1 MGASTVRNI
10 ASAKAES
17 ARKIAAAQTE
27 FKVNILKL
35 RATVKQQVAMT
46 NARVS
51 QLSGQVEK
59 DRLAQ
64 AKVNANV
71 NAETKRMIK
80 LGNDRYKAHLKR
92 DQELKRLIARNKA
105 QNVARMDSMAAH
117 YNNEINKV
125 RATMRRNRSHASRM
139 LARKT
144 SQLYS
149 AIAKSQRA
157 QLAVNKKLARQT
169 RRARLDIKDS
179 LRNAKRDFGRRM
191 AKLHSTIVRNDRKFD
206 GKMKK
211 LTGVVNANAVKS
223 RRGRAM
229 LAAMMK
235 ANRAELL
242 GAVSGAVRKG
252 ESRMMGVENSLKSL
266 SAKTKASLNM
276 RITSEIS
283 KLSKNIGKSV
293 ENLRLSSK
301 AARAE
306 MRKEMLY
313 AVRSAA
319 AQAKNNLAASVRTAK
334 AVFGKVAR
342 NEAAAARR
350 SAASR
355 ASIARKLRS
364 STKAAKR
371 SLRDAVS
378 GLNRSM
384 LALKSETAM
393 KANVA
398 SLTSKIDAARKS
410 ASAAIR
416 GANAASAARQVT
428 VLTTLKSAMAKAQ
441 RRANR
446 KFGKAYRKLAKNR
459 AHADTALAGAVN
471 RMNDGLAKQAA
482 LADARFS
489 HTVRNIAA
497 ARAQARN
504 QVAAARR
511 SFTTA
516 MVRVTSEVK
525 DQETR
530 LSGEIA
536 VVSGEV
542 VSNRAAQM
550 RVNRRTN
557 GELKRITK
565 LANDRRSASIRAR
578 GKLRKLLD
586 ENKKAA
592 SAEVQALTRSTRRAI
607 NAVRSQAARNAQD
620 AAKDLTRATKKL
632 YGKLAGVQRK
642 TMMMN
647 KRNSARIAAY
657 SARSRAALYSA
668 KRQFGARLSTL
679 TNTVTANN
687 RKTESLLAGLT
698 GVIRD
703 NKMAAAKDRALMRAQ
718 SEAMNAD
725 LNKKLVR
732 SIQMG
737 EARAKKAADRAR
749 EHLASTKRSVLIEI
763 SERVERTADKLFKT
777 IQGNHK
783 KIADNYLSLKAYA
796 ATCADKLKEYVAK
809 GKGRNLSSLG
819 DLLNSVTAL
828 APVRAGKAEGIGA
841 GGDKLQPIF
850 GGKSIKVD
858 NAPTKINA
866 LVDEYMGVVTAVR
879 RRWPMG
885 IGKYLLMRTE
895 SSMQGKGVLQV
906 DKVANKAGNWVFVNG
921 RAVGLSSK
929 LNDFETLA
937 VHMGQYEATLAKM
950 TSKMTTKKKKKGPGY
965 VKPPEWRGD

>member
-1 MGASTVRNI
+1 MG
-10 ASAKAES
+10 
-17 ARKIAAAQTE
+17 
-27 FKVNILKL
+27 
-35 RATVKQQVAMT
+35 
-46 NARVS
+46 
-51 QLSGQVEK
+51 
-59 DRLAQ
+59 
-64 AKVNANV
+64 
-71 NAETKRMIK
+71 
-80 LGNDRYKAHLKR
+80 
-92 DQELKRLIARNKA
+92 
-105 QNVARMDSMAAH
+105 
-117 YNNEINKV
+117 
-125 RATMRRNRSHASRM
+125 
-139 LARKT
+139 
-144 SQLYS
+144 
-149 AIAKSQRA
+149 
-157 QLAVNKKLARQT
+157 
-169 RRARLDIKDS
+169 
-179 LRNAKRDFGRRM
+179 
-191 AKLHSTIVRNDRKFD
+191 
-206 GKMKK
+206 
-211 LTGVVNANAVKS
+211 
-223 RRGRAM
+223 
-229 LAAMMK
+229 
-235 ANRAELL
+235 
-242 GAVSGAVRKG
+242 
-252 ESRMMGVENSLKSL
+252 
-266 SAKTKASLNM
+266 
-276 RITSEIS
+276 
-283 KLSKNIGKSV
+283 
-293 ENLRLSSK
+293 
-301 AARAE
+301 
-306 MRKEMLY
+306 
-313 AVRSAA
+313 
-319 AQAKNNLAASVRTAK
+319 
-334 AVFGKVAR
+334 
-342 NEAAAARR
+342 AARR

-384 LALKSETAM
+384 LALKSETAKKIKKTNRGIDAYANKMARNARAVQAAM
-393 KANVA
+393 KANVT

-428 VLTTLKSAMAKAQ
+428 VLTTLKSAMSKAQ

-446 KFGKAYRKLAKNR
+446 KFGKAYRKLAKDR
-459 AHADTALAGAVN
+459 AHADT
-471 RMNDGLAKQAA
+471 A

-497 ARAQARN
+497 ARVQARN

-511 SFTTA
+511 SFT
-516 MVRVTSEVK
+516 
-525 DQETR
+525 
-530 LSGEIA
+530 
-536 VVSGEV
+536 
-542 VSNRAAQM
+542 
-550 RVNRRTN
+550 
-557 GELKRITK
+557 
-565 LANDRRSASIRAR
+565 
-578 GKLRKLLD
+578 
-586 ENKKAA
+586 

-718 SEAMNAD
+718 SKAMNAD

-828 APVRAGKAEGIGA
+828 APVRAGKAEGLGA
-841 GGDKLQPIF
+841 G
-850 GGKSIKVD
+850 
-858 NAPTKINA
+858 
-866 LVDEYMGVVTAVR
+866 
-879 RRWPMG
+879 
-885 IGKYLLMRTE
+885 
-895 SSMQGKGVLQV
+895 
-906 DKVANKAGNWVFVNG
+906 
-921 RAVGLSSK
+921 
-929 LNDFETLA
+929 
-937 VHMGQYEATLAKM
+937 
-950 TSKMTTKKKKKGPGY
+950 
-965 VKPPEWRGD
+965 

>member
-1 MGASTVRNI
+1 MG
-10 ASAKAES
+10 
-17 ARKIAAAQTE
+17 
-27 FKVNILKL
+27 
-35 RATVKQQVAMT
+35 
-46 NARVS
+46 
-51 QLSGQVEK
+51 
-59 DRLAQ
+59 
-64 AKVNANV
+64 
-71 NAETKRMIK
+71 
-80 LGNDRYKAHLKR
+80 
-92 DQELKRLIARNKA
+92 
-105 QNVARMDSMAAH
+105 
-117 YNNEINKV
+117 
-125 RATMRRNRSHASRM
+125 
-139 LARKT
+139 
-144 SQLYS
+144 
-149 AIAKSQRA
+149 
-157 QLAVNKKLARQT
+157 
-169 RRARLDIKDS
+169 
-179 LRNAKRDFGRRM
+179 
-191 AKLHSTIVRNDRKFD
+191 
-206 GKMKK
+206 
-211 LTGVVNANAVKS
+211 
-223 RRGRAM
+223 
-229 LAAMMK
+229 
-235 ANRAELL
+235 
-242 GAVSGAVRKG
+242 
-252 ESRMMGVENSLKSL
+252 
-266 SAKTKASLNM
+266 
-276 RITSEIS
+276 
-283 KLSKNIGKSV
+283 
-293 ENLRLSSK
+293 
-301 AARAE
+301 
-306 MRKEMLY
+306 
-313 AVRSAA
+313 
-319 AQAKNNLAASVRTAK
+319 
-334 AVFGKVAR
+334 
-342 NEAAAARR
+342 
-350 SAASR
+350 
-355 ASIARKLRS
+355 
-364 STKAAKR
+364 
-371 SLRDAVS
+371 
-378 GLNRSM
+378 
-384 LALKSETAM
+384 
-393 KANVA
+393 
-398 SLTSKIDAARKS
+398 
-410 ASAAIR
+410 
-416 GANAASAARQVT
+416 
-428 VLTTLKSAMAKAQ
+428 
-441 RRANR
+441 
-446 KFGKAYRKLAKNR
+446 
-459 AHADTALAGAVN
+459 
-471 RMNDGLAKQAA
+471 
-482 LADARFS
+482 
-489 HTVRNIAA
+489 
-497 ARAQARN
+497 
-504 QVAAARR
+504 
-511 SFTTA
+511 A

-698 GVIRD
+698 
-703 NKMAAAKDRALMRAQ
+703 
-718 SEAMNAD
+718 
-725 LNKKLVR
+725 KKLVR

-763 SERVERTADKLFKT
+763 SECVERTADKLFKT

-783 KIADNYLSLKAYA
+783 KIADNYLSLKANA

-841 GGDKLQPIF
+841 GASKLQPIF
-850 GGKSIKVD
+850 GGKTIKVD

-950 TSKMTTKKKKKGPGY
+950 TSKMTTKKKKKGPAY

>member
-1 MGASTVRNI
+1 MG
-10 ASAKAES
+10 
-17 ARKIAAAQTE
+17 
-27 FKVNILKL
+27 
-35 RATVKQQVAMT
+35 
-46 NARVS
+46 
-51 QLSGQVEK
+51 
-59 DRLAQ
+59 
-64 AKVNANV
+64 
-71 NAETKRMIK
+71 
-80 LGNDRYKAHLKR
+80 
-92 DQELKRLIARNKA
+92 
-105 QNVARMDSMAAH
+105 
-117 YNNEINKV
+117 
-125 RATMRRNRSHASRM
+125 
-139 LARKT
+139 
-144 SQLYS
+144 
-149 AIAKSQRA
+149 
-157 QLAVNKKLARQT
+157 
-169 RRARLDIKDS
+169 
-179 LRNAKRDFGRRM
+179 
-191 AKLHSTIVRNDRKFD
+191 
-206 GKMKK
+206 
-211 LTGVVNANAVKS
+211 
-223 RRGRAM
+223 
-229 LAAMMK
+229 
-235 ANRAELL
+235 
-242 GAVSGAVRKG
+242 
-252 ESRMMGVENSLKSL
+252 
-266 SAKTKASLNM
+266 
-276 RITSEIS
+276 
-283 KLSKNIGKSV
+283 
-293 ENLRLSSK
+293 
-301 AARAE
+301 
-306 MRKEMLY
+306 
-313 AVRSAA
+313 
-319 AQAKNNLAASVRTAK
+319 
-334 AVFGKVAR
+334 
-342 NEAAAARR
+342 
-350 SAASR
+350 
-355 ASIARKLRS
+355 
-364 STKAAKR
+364 
-371 SLRDAVS
+371 
-378 GLNRSM
+378 
-384 LALKSETAM
+384 
-393 KANVA
+393 
-398 SLTSKIDAARKS
+398 
-410 ASAAIR
+410 SAAIR

-428 VLTTLKSAMAKAQ
+428 VLTTLKSAMSKAQ

-459 AHADTALAGAVN
+459 AHADTALASATN

-504 QVAAARR
+504 QVAAARK

-703 NKMAAAKDRALMRAQ
+703 KKM
-718 SEAMNAD
+718 
-725 LNKKLVR
+725 
-732 SIQMG
+732 
-737 EARAKKAADRAR
+737 
-749 EHLASTKRSVLIEI
+749 
-763 SERVERTADKLFKT
+763 
-777 IQGNHK
+777 
-783 KIADNYLSLKAYA
+783 ADNYLSLKAYA

-841 GGDKLQPIF
+841 GGNKLQPIF
-850 GGKSIKVD
+850 GGKTIKVD

-950 TSKMTTKKKKKGPGY
+950 TSKMTVTKTKKSIGY

>member
-1 MGASTVRNI
+1 MG
-10 ASAKAES
+10 
-17 ARKIAAAQTE
+17 
-27 FKVNILKL
+27 
-35 RATVKQQVAMT
+35 
-46 NARVS
+46 
-51 QLSGQVEK
+51 
-59 DRLAQ
+59 
-64 AKVNANV
+64 
-71 NAETKRMIK
+71 
-80 LGNDRYKAHLKR
+80 
-92 DQELKRLIARNKA
+92 
-105 QNVARMDSMAAH
+105 
-117 YNNEINKV
+117 
-125 RATMRRNRSHASRM
+125 
-139 LARKT
+139 
-144 SQLYS
+144 
-149 AIAKSQRA
+149 
-157 QLAVNKKLARQT
+157 
-169 RRARLDIKDS
+169 
-179 LRNAKRDFGRRM
+179 
-191 AKLHSTIVRNDRKFD
+191 
-206 GKMKK
+206 
-211 LTGVVNANAVKS
+211 
-223 RRGRAM
+223 
-229 LAAMMK
+229 
-235 ANRAELL
+235 
-242 GAVSGAVRKG
+242 
-252 ESRMMGVENSLKSL
+252 
-266 SAKTKASLNM
+266 
-276 RITSEIS
+276 
-283 KLSKNIGKSV
+283 
-293 ENLRLSSK
+293 
-301 AARAE
+301 
-306 MRKEMLY
+306 
-313 AVRSAA
+313 
-319 AQAKNNLAASVRTAK
+319 
-334 AVFGKVAR
+334 
-342 NEAAAARR
+342 AARR

-384 LALKSETAM
+384 LALKSETAKKIKKTNRGIDAYANKMARNARAVQAAM

-459 AHADTALAGAVN
+459 AHADTALTGAVN

-530 LSGEIA
+530 LSGEVA
-536 VVSGEV
+536 
-542 VSNRAAQM
+542 SNRAAQM

-607 NAVRSQAARNAQD
+607 NAVCSQAARNAQD

-841 GGDKLQPIF
+841 GATKL
-850 GGKSIKVD
+850 
-858 NAPTKINA
+858 NA
-866 LVDEYMGVVTAVR
+866 LVDEYMGVVAAVR

-885 IGKYLLMRTE
+885 IGKYLLMKTE

-937 VHMGQYEATLAKM
+937 VHMGHYEATLAKM
-950 TSKMTTKKKKKGPGY
+950 TSKMTTKSKKKGPAY

>member
-1 MGASTVRNI
+1 MG
-10 ASAKAES
+10 
-17 ARKIAAAQTE
+17 
-27 FKVNILKL
+27 
-35 RATVKQQVAMT
+35 
-46 NARVS
+46 
-51 QLSGQVEK
+51 
-59 DRLAQ
+59 
-64 AKVNANV
+64 
-71 NAETKRMIK
+71 
-80 LGNDRYKAHLKR
+80 
-92 DQELKRLIARNKA
+92 
-105 QNVARMDSMAAH
+105 
-117 YNNEINKV
+117 
-125 RATMRRNRSHASRM
+125 
-139 LARKT
+139 
-144 SQLYS
+144 
-149 AIAKSQRA
+149 
-157 QLAVNKKLARQT
+157 
-169 RRARLDIKDS
+169 
-179 LRNAKRDFGRRM
+179 
-191 AKLHSTIVRNDRKFD
+191 
-206 GKMKK
+206 
-211 LTGVVNANAVKS
+211 
-223 RRGRAM
+223 
-229 LAAMMK
+229 
-235 ANRAELL
+235 
-242 GAVSGAVRKG
+242 
-252 ESRMMGVENSLKSL
+252 
-266 SAKTKASLNM
+266 
-276 RITSEIS
+276 
-283 KLSKNIGKSV
+283 
-293 ENLRLSSK
+293 
-301 AARAE
+301 
-306 MRKEMLY
+306 
-313 AVRSAA
+313 
-319 AQAKNNLAASVRTAK
+319 
-334 AVFGKVAR
+334 
-342 NEAAAARR
+342 
-350 SAASR
+350 
-355 ASIARKLRS
+355 
-364 STKAAKR
+364 
-371 SLRDAVS
+371 
-378 GLNRSM
+378 
-384 LALKSETAM
+384 
-393 KANVA
+393 
-398 SLTSKIDAARKS
+398 
-410 ASAAIR
+410 
-416 GANAASAARQVT
+416 AASAARQVT
-428 VLTTLKSAMAKAQ
+428 VLTTLKSAMS
-441 RRANR
+441 RAIR
-446 KFGKAYRKLAKNR
+446 KSDAKFGKAYRKLAQDR
-459 AHADTALAGAVN
+459 AHADAALGGAVN
-471 RMNDGLAKQAA
+471 SMNDGLAKQAA

-489 HTVRNIAA
+489 HTVKNIAK
-497 ARAQARN
+497 ARAQAAR
-504 QVAAARR
+504 QVSDARK
-511 SFTTA
+511 SFTTS
-516 MVRVTSEVK
+516 MYRVTSEVK
-525 DQETR
+525 DLETR

-578 GKLRKLLD
+578 GKLRKRLA

-607 NAVRSQAARNAQD
+607 NAVRSQAAR
-620 AAKDLTRATKKL
+620 KDLTRATKKL

-718 SEAMNAD
+718 SKAMNAD

-828 APVRAGKAEGIGA
+828 SPVRAGKAEGIGA
-841 GGDKLQPIF
+841 GASKLQPIF
-850 GGKSIKVD
+850 GGKTIKVD

-950 TSKMTTKKKKKGPGY
+950 TSKMTTKKKKKGPSY

>member
-1 MGASTVRNI
+1 MGSVR
-10 ASAKAES
+10 
-17 ARKIAAAQTE
+17 
-27 FKVNILKL
+27 V
-35 RATVKQQVAMT
+35 
-46 NARVS
+46 
-51 QLSGQVEK
+51 
-59 DRLAQ
+59 
-64 AKVNANV
+64 
-71 NAETKRMIK
+71 
-80 LGNDRYKAHLKR
+80 
-92 DQELKRLIARNKA
+92 
-105 QNVARMDSMAAH
+105 
-117 YNNEINKV
+117 
-125 RATMRRNRSHASRM
+125 
-139 LARKT
+139 
-144 SQLYS
+144 
-149 AIAKSQRA
+149 AKS
-157 QLAVNKKLARQT
+157 
-169 RRARLDIKDS
+169 
-179 LRNAKRDFGRRM
+179 
-191 AKLHSTIVRNDRKFD
+191 
-206 GKMKK
+206 
-211 LTGVVNANAVKS
+211 
-223 RRGRAM
+223 
-229 LAAMMK
+229 
-235 ANRAELL
+235 
-242 GAVSGAVRKG
+242 
-252 ESRMMGVENSLKSL
+252 
-266 SAKTKASLNM
+266 
-276 RITSEIS
+276 
-283 KLSKNIGKSV
+283 
-293 ENLRLSSK
+293 
-301 AARAE
+301 
-306 MRKEMLY
+306 
-313 AVRSAA
+313 
-319 AQAKNNLAASVRTAK
+319 
-334 AVFGKVAR
+334 VFGKVAR

-350 SAASR
+350 SAAAR
-355 ASIARKLRS
+355 ASIARKLRA

-384 LALKSETAM
+384 LALKAETAKKIKKTNRGIDAYANKMARNARAVQAAM

-446 KFGKAYRKLAKNR
+446 KFGKAYRKLAKDR
-459 AHADTALAGAVN
+459 AHADTSLASATN
-471 RMNDGLAKQAA
+471 AMNDSLAKQAA

-497 ARAQARN
+497 ARAQCRR
-504 QVAAARR
+504 QVAAARK

-530 LSGEIA
+530 LSGE
-536 VVSGEV
+536 V

-550 RVNRRTN
+550 RVNRRTA
-557 GELKRITK
+557 GELRRITK
-565 LANDRRSASIRAR
+565 LANDRHSASIRAR

-592 SAEVQALTRSTRRAI
+592 AAEVGALGASTRSAVA
-607 NAVRSQAARNAQD
+607 AVRSQAARNAQD
-620 AAKDLTRATKKL
+620 AAKDLTRATRKL

-642 TMMMN
+642 AMSMN
-647 KRNSARIAAY
+647 RSNSAKIAAY

-679 TNTVTANN
+679 TNTVSANN

-703 NKMAAAKDRALMRAQ
+703 NKMAAKKDRALMRAQ
-718 SEAMNAD
+718 SKAMNAD

-777 IQGNHK
+777 IQGSHK

-841 GGDKLQPIF
+841 GGNKLQPIF
-850 GGKSIKVD
+850 GGKSI
-858 NAPTKINA
+858 
-866 LVDEYMGVVTAVR
+866 
-879 RRWPMG
+879 
-885 IGKYLLMRTE
+885 LMRTE

-906 DKVANKAGNWVFVNG
+906 DKVANKAGNWVFV
-921 RAVGLSSK
+921 
-929 LNDFETLA
+929 
-937 VHMGQYEATLAKM
+937 
-950 TSKMTTKKKKKGPGY
+950 
-965 VKPPEWRGD
+965 